1 MALFCTCCPEVPK
14 IGATTEDG
22 GRMEVAELTRL
33 APAGAAPVEV
43 DAAGSIMLSPII
55 WKAWSEL
62 DRFIL
67 GAGLP
72 RYFAESVASLT
83 ALACVVV
90 A

>member
-1 MALFCTCCPEVPK
+1 
-14 IGATTEDG
+14 
-22 GRMEVAELTRL
+22 MEVAELTRL

-72 RYFAESVASLT
+72 RYFAESVAPDCAGVCCRGLT
-83 ALACVVV
+83 DSFNSQILKLKKFLKSPN
-90 A
+90 